1 MKPKSPASLRP
12 AFTTRE
18 ALALGTLLAAAP
30 TMAAETPAPADK
42 KDEPQP
48 EGETQ
53 SLGELVV
60 EAVRDTLYKPEKLQ
74 SVKYTEPLRDIPQ
87 TITVVPQ
94 EVIKEQNASTLRD
107 VLKNVPGISIQAGEG
122 GVPNGDN
129 LSIRGFNA
137 RTDLFVDG
145 VRDTGGY
152 TRDPFNLAQVEVAKG
167 PASANNGRG
176 STGGSVNLAS
186 KTPAR
191 EAFTDL
197 SLGGGSDYY
206 GRATVDY
213 NQPLD
218 NLLPGMGLRLN
229 TMAHHN
235 DVPGRD
241 EAEQTRYG
249 LAGSLAF
256 GQGTDTRV
264 TLSAFHQSEDNQP
277 DYGIP
282 WVPTTVTNSAGNN
295 IANPTALQ
303 FLKAYGDKPAPVSY
317 RNYYGLNDRDY
328 EHIDTDALTAA
339 IEHDLR
345 EGLKIVN
352 TFRAAK
358 TRRDSMITAPRFT
371 AVGGP
376 GGSNLNPVTGN
387 LVINRQLQARDN
399 TDEILQNQTNL
410 LITGKTGPVE
420 HDAVIGMEAALQDY
434 DNTLRTT
441 PQTASQTNLF
451 APNPD
456 DPWTGKITWNGDQH
470 SNSETFALYAFD
482 TLKFDKHWQLSGGGR
497 YDYFHTAY
505 TTRDATGKTTFDD
518 GRYDNLFSW
527 RAALT
532 YKPVEEGSIYL
543 GYGTSTNPSGEALT
557 LNNTA
562 TSTNNVNLDPEES
575 ETLELGT
582 KWDLLDKKL
591 AVSAALFRTTK
602 TNARTTDGGGTSSTA
617 DDVVVLEGEQYVQ
630 GLELG
635 ATGQLTDKW
644 RVFGGYTY
652 MDSEI
657 ESSKNPVEVG
667 RDVTNTPEHSFS
679 LWTVYDLTDKLDAGL
694 GGQFVDSRCASTT
707 NNRVAPSYWTLD
719 AMASYD
725 ISKNWQVRVNVY
737 NLLDQD
743 YIGSVGGG
751 HFVPGATRSV
761 VFSTNYR
768 F

>member
-1 MKPKSPASLRP
+1 MKAKSPASLRP

-30 TMAAETPAPADK
+30 ALAADAPAQTDK
-42 KDEPQP
+42 KSDPKP

-53 SLGELVV
+53 ALTDLVV
-60 EAVRDTLYKPEKLQ
+60 EAARENLYKPEKLQ
-74 SVKYTEPLRDIPQ
+74 SVKYTEPLRDVPQ

-107 VLKNVPGISIQAGEG
+107 VLRNVPGISIQAGEG
-122 GVPNGDN
+122 GIPNGDN
-129 LSIRGFNA
+129 MSIRGFNA

-186 KTPAR
+186 KAPTR

-197 SLGGGSDYY
+197 SVGAGSDYY

-218 NLLPGMGLRLN
+218 NVLPGMGLRLN

-235 DVPGRD
+235 ETAGRD
-241 EAEQTRYG
+241 EVEQTRYG

-264 TLSAFHQSEDNQP
+264 TLSLFHQTEDNQP

-282 WVPTTVTNSAGNN
+282 WVPTSVTG
-295 IANPTALQ
+295 ANPTAQQ
-303 FLKAYGDKPAPVSY
+303 FLAAYGDKPAPVNYS
-317 RNYYGLNDRDY
+317 NYYGLNARDY
-328 EHIDTDALTAA
+328 EHITTDFLTAA

-345 EGLKIVN
+345 EGVKVAS
-352 TFRAAK
+352 TFRAGK
-358 TRRDSMITAPRFT
+358 THRDSMITAPRFGVNN
-371 AVGGP
+371 AINDP
-376 GGSNLNPVTGN
+376 LTGN

-399 TDEILQNQTNL
+399 TDSILQNQTNL
-410 LITGKTGPVE
+410 LINGKTGSVE
-420 HDAVIGMEAALQDY
+420 HDAVIGMEAGLQGY

-441 PQTASQTNLF
+441 PATASQTNLF
-451 APNPD
+451 APNPN
-456 DPWTGKITWNGDQH
+456 DPWTGTITWNGDQH
-470 SNSETFALYAFD
+470 SDSETFALYAFD
-482 TLKFDKHWQLSGGGR
+482 TLKFNKHWQLSGGLR
-497 YDYFHTAY
+497 YDYFHTHY
-505 TTRDATGKTTFDD
+505 TTRNASAATTFDD
-518 GRYDNLFSW
+518 GRYDNFVNW

-532 YKPVEEGSIYL
+532 YKPVEEGSVYL

-557 LNNTA
+557 LNNTP

-582 KWDLLDKKL
+582 KWDLLGGNL
-591 AVSAALFRTTK
+591 AVNAALFRTTK
-602 TNARTTDGGGTSSTA
+602 TNARSQDAANGNTI
-617 DDVVVLEGEQYVQ
+617 VLEGEQYVQ

-679 LWTVYDLTDKLDAGL
+679 LWTVYELTDQFEAGL

-719 AMASYD
+719 AMASYE
-725 ISKNWQVRVNVY
+725 ISKNWSVQMNLY
-737 NLLDQD
+737 NLLDQE
-743 YIGSVGGG
+743 YIDGVGGG
-751 HFVPGATRSV
+751 HFVPGTGRSFV
-761 VFSTNYR
+761 LSTNYR

>member
-1 MKPKSPASLRP
+1 MKAKSPASLRP

-30 TMAAETPAPADK
+30 ALAADAPAQTDK
-42 KDEPQP
+42 KSDPKP

-53 SLGELVV
+53 ALTDLVV
-60 EAVRDTLYKPEKLQ
+60 EAARENLYKPEKLQ
-74 SVKYTEPLRDIPQ
+74 SVKYTEPLRDVPQ

-107 VLKNVPGISIQAGEG
+107 VLRNVPGISIQAGEG

-129 LSIRGFNA
+129 MSIRGFNA

-218 NLLPGMGLRLN
+218 NVLPGMGLRLN

-235 DVPGRD
+235 DTPGRD
-241 EAEQTRYG
+241 EVEQTRYG

-282 WVPTTVTNSAGNN
+282 WVPTTVTG
-295 IANPTALQ
+295 ANATAQQ
-303 FLKAYGDKPAPVSY
+303 FLKAYGDKPSPVPFDT
-317 RNYYGLNDRDY
+317 YYGLNDRDY
-328 EHIDTDALTAA
+328 EHINTDSLTAA
-339 IEHDLR
+339 IEHDIQ
-345 EGLKIVN
+345 EGLKISSI
-352 TFRAAK
+352 FRAGR
-358 TRRDSMITAPRFT
+358 THRDSMITAPRY
-371 AVGGP
+371 AVD
-376 GGSNLNPVTGN
+376 STLSDINPAIGDDGVDTSPLTGN
-387 LVINRQLQARDN
+387 LAINRQLQARDN
-399 TDEILQNQTNL
+399 TDSILQNQTNL
-410 LITGKTGPVE
+410 LINGKTGSIE
-420 HDAVIGMEAALQDY
+420 HDAVIGMEASLQDY

-441 PQTASQTNLF
+441 PANASQANVF
-451 APNPD
+451 HPNPD
-456 DPWTGKITWNGDQH
+456 EPFIGKITWNGDQH
-470 SNSETFALYAFD
+470 SNAETFALYAFD
-482 TLKFDKHWQLSGGGR
+482 TLKFDKHWQLSGGLR
-497 YDYFHTAY
+497 YDYFHTQY
-505 TTRDATGKTTFDD
+505 TTRDATGATTFDD
-518 GRYDNLFSW
+518 DRRDNLFNW

-543 GYGTSTNPSGEALT
+543 GFGTSSNPSAEALS
-557 LNNTA
+557 LGNTA
-562 TSTNNVNLDPEES
+562 TSTNNVNLDPEKS

-582 KWDLLDKKL
+582 KWDLLNKKL

-602 TNARTTDGGGTSSTA
+602 TNARTEDPASSG
-617 DDVVVLEGEQYVQ
+617 DFVVLDGEQVVQ

-635 ATGQLTDKW
+635 ASGQINDRW
-644 RVFGGYTY
+644 RVFGGYTF

-657 ESSKNPVEVG
+657 EKSRNPLEVG

-751 HFVPGATRSV
+751 HFVPGTTRSV

>member
-30 TMAAETPAPADK
+30 AMAAETPAPADK
-42 KDEPQP
+42 KDETKP

-60 EAVRDTLYKPEKLQ
+60 EAIRDTLYKPEKLQ

-129 LSIRGFNA
+129 MSIRGFNA

-186 KTPAR
+186 KAPTR

-197 SLGGGSDYY
+197 SVGAGSDYY
-206 GRATVDY
+206 GRATLDY
-213 NQPLD
+213 NQPLE
-218 NLLPGMGLRLN
+218 NVLPGMGVRFN
-229 TMAHHN
+229 AMAHHN

-241 EAEQTRYG
+241 EVEQTRYG
-249 LAGSLAF
+249 LAGSLVF

-282 WVPTTVTNSAGNN
+282 WVPTTVAG
-295 IANPTALQ
+295 ANATAKQ
-303 FLKAYGDKPAPVSY
+303 FLKAYGDKPSPVPY
-317 RNYYGLNDRDY
+317 RNYYGLDDRDY

-345 EGLKIVN
+345 EGVKVVN
-352 TFRAAK
+352 TFRAGK
-358 TRRDSMITAPRFT
+358 TRRDSMITAPRYGVS
-371 AVGGP
+371 A
-376 GGSNLNPVTGN
+376 SADNPLTGN

-410 LITGKTGPVE
+410 LITGKTGSIE

-441 PQTASQTNLF
+441 PQSASQADIF
-451 APNPD
+451 APNPN

-470 SNSETFALYAFD
+470 SNSETFAFYAFD
-482 TLKFDKHWQLSGGGR
+482 TLKFDKHWQLSGGLR
-497 YDYFHTAY
+497 YDYFHTQY
-505 TTRDATGKTTFDD
+505 TTRNAAAATTFDD
-518 GRYDNLFSW
+518 GRYDNLLNW

-532 YKPVEEGSIYL
+532 YKPVEEGSIYF
-543 GYGTSTNPSGEALT
+543 GYGTSSNPSLEG
-557 LNNTA
+557 LNL
-562 TSTNNVNLDPEES
+562 STTQIAQGINQLGPEES
-575 ETLELGT
+575 ETMELGT

-602 TNARTTDGGGTSSTA
+602 TNARTTDATGTTA
-617 DDVVVLEGEQYVQ
+617 FLDGEQIVQ

-635 ATGQLTDKW
+635 ATGQLTDRW
-644 RVFGGYTY
+644 RVFGGYTF
-652 MDSEI
+652 MNSEI
-657 ESSKNPVEVG
+657 EKSKNPIEIG

-719 AMASYD
+719 AMASYE
-725 ISKNWQVRVNVY
+725 ISKNWQIRVNVY

-743 YIGSVGGG
+743 YIESVGGG